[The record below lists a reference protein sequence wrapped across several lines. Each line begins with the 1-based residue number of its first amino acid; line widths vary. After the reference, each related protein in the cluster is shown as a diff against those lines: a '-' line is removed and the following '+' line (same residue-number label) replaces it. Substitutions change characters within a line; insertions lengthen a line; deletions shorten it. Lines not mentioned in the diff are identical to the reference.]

1 MRSPFAALFFLSFS
15 VLSAEDFLVKA
26 PPLPMLVS
34 KQEQGLVLQLQS
46 GGKIDTRPAGG
57 GQDPPRLR
65 RLDAQRCGDHGWI
78 SLERTRELATRKA
91 QLAKTTE
98 PDSRDKE
105 EPERRVDLR
114 VAIGRRHGIA
124 FAPEGPFMC

>member
-1 MRSPFAALFFLSFS
+1 
-15 VLSAEDFLVKA
+15 VV
-26 PPLPMLVS
+26 
-34 KQEQGLVLQLQS
+34 
-46 GGKIDTRPAGG
+46 
-57 GQDPPRLR
+57 
-65 RLDAQRCGDHGWI
+65 AQRCGDHGWI
-78 SLERTRELATRKA
+78 SLERTRKLATRKA

-105 EPERRVDLR
+105 EPERRVDLS